1 MKIAAFNV
9 ENLFDRAKAF
19 NEESAADAQRTIRAV
34 AELNSIF
41 EEENYT
47 PVRKNRILELVE
59 LLELNRFNEGPLA
72 LIRRIR
78 GAIIRRPRIGGI
90 EVVADG
96 RGAWI
101 GWAELKTAPAD
112 EIAILN
118 TGRVI
123 RDVNADMLAV
133 IEAEDRVS
141 LKKFTEFVFNRVN
154 DELPI
159 AERRDPYTSVMVID
173 GNDDRGIDVGLMTKD
188 GFEIGLMRSHI
199 HDLKSDGNPVY
210 SRDCPEYAVTTP
222 TGELI
227 WLLPNHFK
235 SKFGG
240 NDATSIAK
248 RKAQAT
254 RTAEIYQSLRDGGH
268 DNVIVLG
275 DLNDTPDSDP
285 LQPLLTSTDLQDVS
299 VHSEFEV
306 GEFNVPA
313 SNTNKGIGTFGL
325 GNDNNKI
332 DYLLLSPS
340 LFDRVTA
347 AGMFRKGAW
356 PGSRPKR
363 WEVYDELTKK
373 IHVAS
378 DHHVIWAEID

>member
-19 NEESAADAQRTIRAV
+19 NEDSTDNAQRAIQAV

-47 PVRKNRILELVE
+47 PALKDRILELVE
-59 LLELNRFNEGPLA
+59 ILKLNRYNQSPLA
-72 LIRRIR
+72 LIRKIR
-78 GAIIRRPRIGGI
+78 GAIIRRPRAGGI
-90 EVVADG
+90 EVVANG
-96 RGAWI
+96 RGDWI
-101 GWAELKTAPAD
+101 GWAELKTGPVD

-123 RDVNADMLAV
+123 RDVNADILAV

-141 LKKFTEFVFNRVN
+141 LKKFTKFVFDQVN
-154 DELPI
+154 DELP
-159 AERRDPYTSVMVID
+159 ADERPNPYASVMVID
-173 GNDDRGIDVGLMTKD
+173 GNDDRGIDVGLMTKS
-188 GFEIGLMRSHI
+188 GFEIGLMQSHI
-199 HDLKSDGNPVY
+199 HDLKPDGNPVY

-240 NDATSIAK
+240 NNPASIAK

-254 RTAEIYQSLRDGGH
+254 RTAEIYQRLRDNGQ
-268 DNVIVLG
+268 DNIVVLG
-275 DLNDTPDSDP
+275 DLNDTPDSEP
-285 LQPLLTSTDLQDVS
+285 LQPLLADTDLQDIS
-299 VHSEFEV
+299 VHPEFEA
-306 GEFNVPA
+306 GEFNVPVN
-313 SNTNKGIGTFGL
+313 NTNRGIGTFGL
-325 GNDNNKI
+325 GNDSDKI
-332 DYLLLSPS
+332 DYLLLSPA

-347 AGMFRKGAW
+347 AGIFRKGAW
-356 PGSRPKR
+356 PGSRPPR